1 MEFLI
6 ALLLIRR
13 TNSFRNSYEL
23 SKVMAWKFGLI
34 EFNIIMAEL
43 INNSLV
49 TVETKN
55 LINHYEITD
64 LGVLYIENYSKDFE
78 KSLIAEYPKEEEFI
92 KNLIS
97 IYPYG
102 S

>member
-34 EFNIIMAEL
+34 EFNKIMTEL
-43 INNSLV
+43 INDSLV
-49 TVETKN
+49 TVETKS
-55 LINHYEITD
+55 LISHYEITE
-64 LGVLYIENYSKDFE
+64 LGILYIENYSKDFE

-97 IYPYG
+97 I
-102 S
+102 

>member
-34 EFNIIMAEL
+34 EFNKIMTEL
-43 INNSLV
+43 INNFLV
-49 TVETKN
+49 STVIKEL
-55 LINHYEITD
+55 LINSVII
-64 LGVLYIENYSKDFE
+64 LLN
-78 KSLIAEYPKEEEFI
+78 
-92 KNLIS
+92 S
-97 IYPYG
+97 INPNFKP
-102 S
+102 